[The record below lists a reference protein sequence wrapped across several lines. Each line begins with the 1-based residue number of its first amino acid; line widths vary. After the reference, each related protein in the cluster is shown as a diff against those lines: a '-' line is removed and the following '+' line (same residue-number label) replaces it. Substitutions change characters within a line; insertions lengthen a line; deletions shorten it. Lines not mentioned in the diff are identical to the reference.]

1 MFSTPATIEARRGDN
16 QAVPRLALAG
26 PRSALRGR
34 QAAPYARGVGKP
46 LGDFIRAK
54 RDSIQPESLG
64 LPDRGRRRS
73 PGLRRLDL
81 AARAGISVEYLTR
94 IEQGR
99 DRNPSRAVVNALAD
113 ALSLAPSERNH
124 LRYLA
129 KITGD
134 QCSAHIRPAPPS
146 RQVRPSVLRTLRLLE
161 PGIAIVTNRLGDVLA
176 RTSGYESVACG
187 TGLLDTDPPNLTRY
201 VFTDPRARTFFTDWD
216 AVADEHVFDLWLAP
230 SVENSEWLTAEL
242 TPIAGPEFTRRLN
255 RHVVP
260 RRGPLRLD
268 HPAGHELRLLRE
280 TFELPADA
288 QQLVVLHHA
297 DERTARAVD
306 ELHRAAHGRLRSIS

>member
-1 MFSTPATIEARRGDN
+1 MGT
-16 QAVPRLALAG
+16 
-26 PRSALRGR
+26 
-34 QAAPYARGVGKP
+34 P
-46 LGDFIRAK
+46 LGNFIRAK

-64 LPDRGRRRS
+64 LPERGHRRS

-81 AARAGISVEYLTR
+81 ATRGGISVEYLTR

-99 DRNPSRAVVNALAD
+99 DRNPSTAVINALAD
-113 ALSLAPSERNH
+113 ALSLSPSERTH

-134 QCSAHIRPAPPS
+134 RCSADFRPAPPP
-146 RQVRPSVLRTLRLLE
+146 RRVRPSVLTTLRLLE

-176 RTSGYESVACG
+176 HTGGYESVTSG
-187 TGLLDTDPPNLTRY
+187 TGLLDTDLPNLTRY

-216 AVADEHVFDLWLAP
+216 DIADEQAFDLWLAP
-230 SVENSEWLTAEL
+230 SLENLEWLTAEL
-242 TPIAGPEFTRRLN
+242 TPMAGPDLTRRLN

-260 RRGPLRLD
+260 RRGVLRLY

-280 TFELPADA
+280 TLELPADA
-288 QQLVVLHHA
+288 QQLVVFLPA
-297 DERTARAVD
+297 DEQTAEAID
-306 ELHRAAHGRLRSIS
+306 QLHRRPHGRLRSIS